1 MNRKDIDRLLVEAK
15 RITNH
20 PGFVIIGSLSV
31 LGAVA
36 NPPVSMTGS
45 IDIDLYPKNDPGRA
59 SEIAKILGLG
69 SESRDREWIRAGL
82 EANILSLPTIE
93 YRLRE
98 TIMETDERQRAKQSI
113 EEDRAWLTANPPG
126 QELN

>member
-20 PGFVIIGSLSV
+20 PDFVIIGSLSV

-59 SEIAKILGLG
+59 SEIAKALGLG
-69 SESRDREWIRAGL
+69 SAFESTYGYYADAVSPRAHLAG
-82 EANILSLPTIE
+82 
-93 YRLRE
+93 RLG
-98 TIMETDERQRAKQSI
+98 A
-113 EEDRAWLTANPPG
+113 TAN
-126 QELN
+126 QSRIRFRRICVVSRTQ